1 MKRPLCTMQLRLDCL
16 GKQIMCNCLRRLFL
30 WRPLTLEGKIPLPL
44 QSFHYL
50 QSNPT
55 LQSSCGCER
64 HRVCCA
70 IYVWC
75 RVKVKSLPIA
85 AAPAAPPPPHTAT
98 ARRAHRTS
106 HRRTAARRFPQLP
119 TASTAAVETARRGVR
134 MSWVCTVRTVP
145 STEYQAQGRVLVL
158 RLWHACCL
166 SFSPVSIGACETPP
180 IDSLLGELGDF
191 ILINSFCQNVVQ
203 FSRKVW
209 QKLHT
214 GLGLFRPLTFQHG
227 HFISRTFWQGGY

>member
-1 MKRPLCTMQLRLDCL
+1 MGAIDP
-16 GKQIMCNCLRRLFL
+16 
-30 WRPLTLEGKIPLPL
+30 WRKIPLPL
-44 QSFHYL
+44 QTFHYL

-98 ARRAHRTS
+98 ARRTHCTS

-119 TASTAAVETARRGVR
+119 TASAALETARRSVR

-180 IDSLLGELGDF
+180 IDSLLGELGTSF
-191 ILINSFCQNVVQ
+191 LITLFSQNVVQ
-203 FSRKVW
+203 FSKKVW

-214 GLGLFRPLTFQHG
+214 GLGLFQYLTFWQETFQHG
-227 HFISRTFWQGGY
+227 NFISRKFRHVDSWSPGTFW